1 MSRSKP
7 RRPSLSHWQCRT
19 WGDSWTLLSATWDC
33 ARFWSSSCSRPLAS
47 ALRYRLAR
55 KVSGACWT
63 PWCSNYAPDLCS
75 SKRRTLQRLSQPIP
89 SRRVTRNAWFR
100 VNQCPF
106 AHSFPCPRTTLY
118 KLTSQWLSTDSVE
131 HSKLGILVLTFLST
145 PVDQVFVLS
154 CANLFAALT
163 LVEDLSCIG
172 VSIIH
177 ANNTMTPSLAQNA
190 FTATKEPLLLP
201 EVFHLRELITQRFYF
216 LASLLGRSQS
226 LRHNC
231 RMWIT
236 RVIVEQGCTDLLQST
251 HVTRGRF

>member
-1 MSRSKP
+1 MPK
-7 RRPSLSHWQCRT
+7 
-19 WGDSWTLLSATWDC
+19 DSSI
-33 ARFWSSSCSRPLAS
+33 
-47 ALRYRLAR
+47 
-55 KVSGACWT
+55 
-63 PWCSNYAPDLCS
+63 
-75 SKRRTLQRLSQPIP
+75 Q
-89 SRRVTRNAWFR
+89 
-100 VNQCPF
+100 VNK
-106 AHSFPCPRTTLY
+106 SMII
-118 KLTSQWLSTDSVE
+118 KESVE

-154 CANLFAALT
+154 CANLFAALA

-236 RVIVEQGCTDLLQST
+236 RIIVEQSCTDLLQST